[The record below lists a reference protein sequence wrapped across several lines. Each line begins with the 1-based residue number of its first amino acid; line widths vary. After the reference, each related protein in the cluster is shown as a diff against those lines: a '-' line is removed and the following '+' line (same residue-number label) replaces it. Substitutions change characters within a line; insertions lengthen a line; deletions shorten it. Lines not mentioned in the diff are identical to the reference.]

1 MSEGTIKDWMDHDE
15 CGRLREA
22 IQKIRKKVQWK
33 PGKDAVH
40 LKKRQALK
48 HLPSSASLSDYEKM
62 VHFIVGAEDNA
73 LYLYDFKGSHYY
85 AVRGFAQDREWLV
98 IFGQGGVME
107 TAFPPEETDD
117 YLERRGFVF
126 LGRLG
131 EVLKWIE

>member
-1 MSEGTIKDWMDHDE
+1 MQAIRPDWKGYGFGRRFMSEGKIKDSMDHDE

-40 LKKRQALK
+40 LKKRQSLK

-73 LYLYDFKGSHYY
+73 L
-85 AVRGFAQDREWLV
+85 
-98 IFGQGGVME
+98 
-107 TAFPPEETDD
+107 
-117 YLERRGFVF
+117 
-126 LGRLG
+126 
-131 EVLKWIE
+131 